1 MIEIVGDADFSEWD
15 AYVERHPE
23 ATLYNLGGWG
33 TVAEH
38 AYGIHPYLILSRAD
52 AGAPLSG
59 GLPLFI
65 VSRLWTSYV
74 TSGIFGAYGPILA
87 DDDGT
92 RAELFEAARRFAD
105 GHRASHLHIKA
116 LGDGPTPPGFVRH
129 DIWVTAKLPLSGGA
143 EAAWHGLRKSSI
155 RTKVHHAER
164 AGLDVRWGKGNLDA
178 FYDVLADNMH
188 RKGSPIYGKRFM
200 HELVGVFGERAD
212 IVTLWLGDQPI
223 SGALTLVHGGVMY
236 APFTSSRPAYFKL
249 RPNNLALLAHDR
261 ARRRAGALRLRLRQ
275 LDAGREHAGLQAPLR
290 PGRPAGGLLRVH
302 TRGRA
307 ASPRARERRGAGGG
321 RPLEADA
328 TQRGRR
334 ARARGLALHR
344 LSSRCATPGRR
355 GASPGSA
362 SRRRRQSSPAPRCWR
377 PASISRA

>member
-15 AYVERHPE
+15 AYVARHPE

-33 TVAEH
+33 TVAKH
-38 AYGIHPYLILSRAD
+38 AYGIHPYLLLSRAS
-52 AGAPLSG
+52 AGAPVRG
-59 GLPLFI
+59 GLPLFV

-74 TSGIFGAYGPILA
+74 TSGIFGAYGPIVA

-105 GHRASHLHIKA
+105 DHHAAHLHIKA
-116 LGDGPTPPGFVRH
+116 LGEGPTPPGFVRH
-129 DIWVTAKLPLSGGA
+129 DIWMTAKLPLSGGP

-164 AGLDVRWGKGNLDA
+164 AGLEVRWGKGDLDA

-200 HELVGVFGERAD
+200 HELVGVFGDRAD

-249 RPNNLALLAHDR
+249 RPNDLLYWR
-261 ARRRAGALRLRLRQ
+261 MI
-275 LDAGREHAGLQAPLR
+275 E
-290 PGRPAGGLLRVH
+290 
-302 TRGRA
+302 RA
-307 ASPRARERRGAGGG
+307 A
-321 RPLEADA
+321 
-328 TQRGRR
+328 QQ
-334 ARARGLALHR
+334 ALSAFDFG
-344 LSSRCATPGRR
+344 SSMR
-355 GASPGSA
+355 GASTLAFKRHFRPVVEPVASFVYTRAAEQPVLAPENAAVKAVVGLWKRMPRSA
-362 SRRRRQSSPAPRCWR
+362 ADALGPVVSRYIA
-377 PASISRA
+377 